1 MEEDLK
7 NALKVLKNGG
17 IILYPTDTIWGLGC
31 DATNEDAVKRIFQIK
46 QREDSKSMLVLT
58 DNEAKIERLV
68 EKVPDVAWDLIKL
81 SETPLTIIYSGA
93 KNLAKNLI
101 AQDGSV
107 GIRVTKEDFSKKLC
121 ERFRLPVVSTS
132 ANVSGQPSPQ
142 NFDEISDEI
151 KNAVDYIVS
160 YRQKDTTKAKPSSI
174 IKLETNGVISI
185 IRK

>member
-17 IILYPTDTIWGLGC
+17 VILYPTDTIWGLGC
-31 DATNEDAVKRIFQIK
+31 DATNENAVKRIFQIK

-93 KNLAKNLI
+93 RNLAKNLI

-107 GIRVTKEDFSKKLC
+107 GIRVTKEDFSSKLC

-132 ANVSGQPSPQ
+132 ANISGQSAPQ

-160 YRQKDTTKAKPSSI
+160 YRQKDTSKAKPSSI
-174 IKLETNGVISI
+174 IKLESNGTLTI

>member
-7 NALKVLKNGG
+7 NALRVLKNGG
-17 IILYPTDTIWGLGC
+17 VILYPTDTVWGLGC
-31 DATNEDAVKRIFQIK
+31 DATNEDAVERIFRIK

-58 DNEAKIERLV
+58 DNEVKIERLV
-68 EKVPDVAWDLIKL
+68 EKMPDVAWDLIRL
-81 SETPLTIIYSGA
+81 SETPLTIIYPEA

-107 GIRVTKEDFSKKLC
+107 GIRVTKEDFSSKLC

-132 ANVSGQPSPQ
+132 ANISGQPSPQ
-142 NFDEISDEI
+142 NFEEISDEI
-151 KNAVDYIVS
+151 KSAVDYIVS
-160 YRQKDTTKAKPSSI
+160 YRQADTAKAKPSSI
-174 IKLETNGVISI
+174 IKLETNGVVTI

>member
-17 IILYPTDTIWGLGC
+17 VILYPTDTVWGLGC
-31 DATNEDAVKRIFQIK
+31 DATNEEAVKKIFQIK

-68 EKVPDVAWDLIKL
+68 EKVPDVAWDLINL

-93 KNLAKNLI
+93 RNLAKNLI
-101 AQDGSV
+101 AQDGSI
-107 GIRVTKEDFSKKLC
+107 GIRVTKDEFSGKLC
-121 ERFRLPVVSTS
+121 ERFRSPVVSTS
-132 ANVSGQPSPQ
+132 ANVSGQASPQ
-142 NFDEISDEI
+142 NFDEISNEI

-160 YRQKDTTKAKPSSI
+160 YRQKDKTNAKPSSI
-174 IKLETNGVISI
+174 IKLEPNGVITI